1 MLFILS
7 SIAFSNP
14 INDGINRFNAYS
26 TFDVPT
32 LTDKQIDELN
42 AHKVVKI
49 LDSGDGVSKPK
60 RGIGL
65 LLTAAS
71 PNDLWIAYS
80 DDHSHSIQTS
90 TTYYWKRSRQTNRL
104 GTVLWICHGHL
115 RTVTGSPLHG
125 TIKNLPLKRT
135 MKCGNILG
143 LNLLNAMPL
152 PAL

>member
-80 DDHSHSIQTS
+80 DDHFTLNPNFH
-90 TTYYWKRSRQTNRL
+90 TYYWKRSRQTNRL
-104 GTVLWICHGHL
+104 AMVLWICHGHL
-115 RTVTGSPLHG
+115 RPSLVTNFEQQELA
-125 TIKNLPLKRT
+125 TKRT
-135 MKCGNILG
+135 MKCGNILAKSPD
-143 LNLLNAMPL
+143 AMPR
-152 PAL
+152 PHCD